1 VAEEG
6 PQGRAAVASL
16 LERHRI
22 RPRRSLGQH
31 FLTDPNLVRKL
42 VRLTE
47 GQLGDPVLEV
57 GTGTGTLTKALAE
70 AGYRVRTY
78 EVDDRL
84 APLLDEVLGHL
95 PNVDLRFENA
105 LDADLPGTLE
115 DGPWTLVANL
125 PYHVGTPLL
134 LTLLQE
140 APQVDRFVVTVQREV
155 AERLVASPGSRTY
168 GLPSVVAQLFAEVR
182 PAFRVPPQVFLP
194 PPPVESMVVI
204 LQRRGATAG
213 PEAHRA
219 VEIAGAAFR
228 QRRKMLRTSLRG
240 AVRGLAGA
248 LDEAGLPGEA
258 RAEDLA
264 PDQYLAIARVERP
277 LPNGDSP

>member
-6 PQGRAAVASL
+6 PQGRAEVARL
-16 LERHRI
+16 LDRHRI
-22 RPRRSLGQH
+22 RPKRSLGQH

-57 GTGTGTLTKALAE
+57 GTGTGTLTKGLAE

-78 EVDDRL
+78 EVDGRL
-84 APLLDEVLGHL
+84 APLLEEVLGHL

-105 LDADLPGTLE
+105 LAADLPGTLE

-134 LTLLQE
+134 LALLQE
-140 APQVDRFVVTVQREV
+140 APQVDRFVVMVQREV
-155 AERLVASPGSRTY
+155 AERLVAAPGSRTY
-168 GLPSVVAQLFAEVR
+168 GLPSVVAQLFAEVQ

-204 LQRRGATAG
+204 LQRGGAAAG
-213 PEAHRA
+213 PETHRA

-228 QRRKMLRTSLRG
+228 QRRKMLRSSLRG
-240 AVRGLAGA
+240 VVRGLAGA

-264 PDQYLAIARVERP
+264 PDQYVAVARVEERA
-277 LPNGDSP
+277 